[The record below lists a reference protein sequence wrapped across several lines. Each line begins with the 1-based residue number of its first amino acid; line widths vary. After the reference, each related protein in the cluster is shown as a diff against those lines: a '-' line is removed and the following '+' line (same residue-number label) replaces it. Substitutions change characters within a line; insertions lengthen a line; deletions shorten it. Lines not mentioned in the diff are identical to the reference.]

1 MAEEL
6 HEHRDIEAQYRDQ
19 RMEGIRRR
27 RANEGLPEQ
36 GFTGWKTGFGHEMG
50 DPVPWWEAAGKSSEE
65 AEFFLWGFDP
75 AGLKSELNDL
85 ERDLDNYIRSE
96 GVHFGE

>member
-1 MAEEL
+1 
-6 HEHRDIEAQYRDQ
+6 
-19 RMEGIRRR
+19 
-27 RANEGLPEQ
+27 
-36 GFTGWKTGFGHEMG
+36 MG